1 MVGRS
6 NEKDYLEYERKVRF
20 RLLLSFLLG
29 LLVILGIV
37 QLVFRLSDREI
48 QRIIEEQKEARLAL
62 ELEKPRLRGFSPEG
76 ELVWNISAE
85 GLSVDEEK
93 HIVTFNSTTA
103 EFFDKGELAMTIRV
117 GTLVYDQNSRN
128 MEMYGNIDLKT
139 AEGITVETSKIRW
152 LDSYR
157 KFIFEEGAKIIT
169 KEGNVISANYIQS
182 NRTLDQ
188 MEGVGNVRV
197 FIKEFKEEE
206 LIRKHELTEE
216 KVQLEE
222 FKNITIT
229 AEKAIYDRQR
239 EIVVGSS
246 RLYEKPFRITTPDG
260 KEVDVAKY
268 QKKPTPVFF
277 KKKELEVYANH
288 VEAHIKD
295 KWVTAVGNVRGKILP
310 SKPGPREDPA
320 LKVMRKM
327 TTYFQTEEVEYFWGE
342 DYVRTLSPAT
352 VAQRGRF
359 AKGGRLTYYGNYVEP
374 GKQEKQKA
382 LFIEGGA
389 SLWQKS
395 GEWMFKENLLE
406 GIKEEELQKVMKA
419 EVKLSAEKIVV
430 FLNRNDLHAVG
441 FVTAKQK
448 DREARAHEIIYYD
461 SDKRFVAN
469 GDAFY
474 RDKDGQEFFGD
485 QIIYYTEK
493 EDIEVNGSS
502 AATVKIPE
510 KYRKDLDKA
519 ISRIKGEKA
528 EESSEKAQEQ
538 RKLESKEAVEVKK

>member
-406 GIKEEELQKVMKA
+406 GVKEEELQKVMKA

>member
-1 MVGRS
+1 MIGRS
-6 NEKDYLEYERKVRF
+6 NEKNYIEYERKARF
-20 RLLLSFLLG
+20 RLLLAFLLA
-29 LLVILGIV
+29 LLVIFGIV
-37 QLVFRLSDREI
+37 QLVFRLSEKEI
-48 QRIIEEQKEARLAL
+48 QKIIEEQKGARLAL
-62 ELEKPRLRGFSPEG
+62 ELEKPRLRGFSPDG
-76 ELVWNISAE
+76 ELVWNITAE
-85 GLSVDEEK
+85 SLSVDEEK
-93 HIVTFNSTTA
+93 RIVTFGSTTA

-128 MEMYGNIDLKT
+128 MEMYGDIDLKT
-139 AEGITVETSKIRW
+139 AEEITVETSKIRW
-152 LDSYR
+152 LDFYR

-206 LIRKHELTEE
+206 LIRKHELTQE

-222 FKNITIT
+222 FKDITIT
-229 AEKAIYDRQR
+229 AEKAIYDRKR

-268 QKKPTPVFF
+268 QKKPSPVFF

-288 VEAHIKD
+288 VEAHIRD
-295 KWVTAVGNVRGKILP
+295 KWVTAVGDVRGKILP
-310 SKPGPREDPA
+310 SKPAGREDPA

-342 DYVRTLSPAT
+342 DYVRALSPTT

-359 AKGGRLTYYGNYVEP
+359 AKGGQLTYYGNYVEP

-389 SLWQKS
+389 TLWQKS

-419 EVKLSAEKIVV
+419 EVKVSAEKIVV

-469 GDAFY
+469 GDAYY

-502 AATVKIPE
+502 AATIKIPE

-519 ISRIKGEKA
+519 ISRIKGEKT
-528 EESSEKAQEQ
+528 EETSEKAQNQGHPQSED
-538 RKLESKEAVEVKK
+538 AVEVKK